1 MKKFLE
7 TQVNSPSKP
16 FTLISGQ
23 LVYARANEFLELVL
37 NNLEKTNTK
46 FNRLVKVDEIY
57 NLISVEEKASFV
69 KSIGE
74 PLSIDVVSEI
84 LEALKRRSL
93 AFKKSYAFN
102 KFYGS
107 ARIFDPQQTE
117 IGFALASRA
126 QQTLIITKSAV
137 LHFGRSVCY
146 DEIFEFGKNNFKA
159 PAVDRRIIIQSLRT
173 LQKTNSVI
181 VAARRHGN
189 TRGGIYY
196 LPSDL
201 NPALFPA
208 PMPNTML
215 DCTQYAFNELW
226 EERLEIAEQENKSPA
241 PLLTAEI
248 QAKFEM
254 IFPDLIPAKKTGYMT
269 AVLWQIAS
277 GKKSE
282 IRGIKLN
289 GTRQVCWS
297 PKNLTD
303 QSLNI
308 ESVYANDRIKL
319 AVAVKRACLR
329 LRKPVTAKDVKY
341 EIDLDASLQIYGQS
355 SLSLALSASAE
366 FFKQKLNTKKFNG
379 ASIFLRLGNINGSR
393 FYYSNKL
400 NKEEAFGY
408 FKFLQVENEWKKLG
422 QEENLEKLDDCRL
435 PTVKAGRI
443 LLFLKKA
450 SSIQNELKE
459 ILKSARLSIRLRNDI
474 EQLRLLISEF
484 MSKFRILLN
493 NLNFK
498 QLPFSIPSEQM
509 TCWNAEEMIEY
520 FMPIHPLAPDI
531 KLKSRSGITSR
542 VTGMLRKVIRRV
554 PNEAYRTSPSSLSPF
569 AYDKTDALIFA
580 GLRWGSNE
588 CRMQANFARIEL
600 GILRDVNFVLP
611 ELYSPEFEL
620 RIAAVSCLAF
630 LQTAEGNK
638 ALRQLILNDPVAE
651 VRMTALWA
659 YAFAGGED
667 AVIVA
672 EQVAVKNPNS
682 KLGNFALEI
691 AQTQVK
697 ELWFI

>member
-1 MKKFLE
+1 MKKYLE
-7 TQVNSPSKP
+7 EVKLRLKP
-16 FTLISGQ
+16 FILMSGQ
-23 LVYARANEFLELVL
+23 SIYTRINEFLELVL
-37 NNLEKTNTK
+37 NNLEKANTK
-46 FNRLVKVDEIY
+46 FNRLVKADEIY
-57 NLISVEEKASFV
+57 NLISVEEKANFV
-69 KSIGE
+69 KLMGE
-74 PLSIDVVSEI
+74 PFSIDVVLEI

-93 AFKKSYAFN
+93 TFKRSYAFH

-107 ARIFDPQQTE
+107 SRIFDPQQTQ
-117 IGFALASRA
+117 IDFALASRT
-126 QQTLIITKSAV
+126 QQTLRILESTV
-137 LHFGRSVCY
+137 LTFGRAVCY
-146 DEIFEFGKNNFKA
+146 DEIFEFGKNNFEE
-159 PAVDRRIIIQSLRT
+159 VVVSRRIIIESLRS
-173 LQKTNSVI
+173 LQKNKSII

-196 LPSDL
+196 LPADL

-215 DCTQYAFNELW
+215 DCTTYAFHELW
-226 EERLEIAEQENKSPA
+226 EERLELSEQENKLPA

-254 IFPDLIPAKKTGYMT
+254 IFPDLIPAKKAGYMT
-269 AVLWQIAS
+269 AALWQIAN
-277 GKKSE
+277 GKNSE

-297 PKNLTD
+297 PKNLED

-308 ESVYANDRIKL
+308 EGVFANDRIKL
-319 AVAVKRACLR
+319 AVAVERACLR
-329 LRKPVTAKDVKY
+329 LRRPVTAKDIKY
-341 EIDLDASLQIYGQS
+341 EIDLDASLKIYGQS

-366 FFKQKLNTKKFNG
+366 FFKQKFSTKRFKG
-379 ASIFLRLGNINGSR
+379 AAIFLRLGNINGSC

-400 NKEEAFGY
+400 NKEEALAY
-408 FKFLQVENEWKKLG
+408 FRFLQIENEWKELG

-435 PTVKAGRI
+435 PTLKAGRI

-450 SSIQNELKE
+450 GSIQNELEKF
-459 ILKSARLSIRLRNDI
+459 LKSQYLPIRLKNEI
-474 EQLRLLISEF
+474 KQLSLLISEF
-484 MSKFRILLN
+484 MPKFRIVLN
-493 NLNFK
+493 DLNSK
-498 QLPFSIPSEQM
+498 DLPSSIPSEQL
-509 TCWNAEEMIEY
+509 TCWNAEEMIDY
-520 FMPIHPLAPDI
+520 FMPIHPLAPDV

-554 PNEAYRTSPSSLSPF
+554 PNEAYRTSPTSLSSF
-569 AYDKTDALIFA
+569 AYDRTDALIFA

-611 ELYSPEFEL
+611 ELDSLEFEL

-638 ALRQLILNDPVAE
+638 ALRQLILNDPVAG

-691 AQTQVK
+691 TQTQVK